1 MFDSRFDKLVEAVFA
16 EPTPLWK
23 SNVTTFVPQKF
34 AVDVQDDKTSFA
46 LSVLGH
52 DPKNV
57 EVTYHDDKIEVKAKK
72 GDEKGPFYDLVS
84 NIDERITL
92 GKFLDPKTAKAE
104 IKNGILLITIERKE
118 ETKPK
123 KLTVKIS

>member
-1 MFDSRFDKLVEAVFA
+1 MHSKDLINLFEIFD
-16 EPTPLWK
+16 TPSWK
-23 SNVTTFVPQKF
+23 SNVTTFVAQKF
-34 AVDVQDDKTSFA
+34 AVDVQEERTSFA

-57 EVTYHDDKIEVKAKK
+57 EVTYYDDKIEVKAKK
-72 GDEKGPFYDLVS
+72 GEGDTPYHDLVS

-92 GKFLDPKTAKAE
+92 GKNLDAKTAKAE

-123 KLTVKIS
+123 KLSIKIS